1 MNVNYQDLAV
11 KILRIVA
18 LIVVAAGTVAAAGIV
33 LCAFVALAIMLAVC
47 LLALFLIK
55 PSVVKELAEQMA
67 DRLDDWLDDLKDIAQ
82 GAYELI
88 RETVNLAQC
97 KSQRCDWAPKETE
110 KAEKAEPAAAPQE
123 EKCKTDVAQEKV
135 AMGAT
140 GAIAA
145 TGAMAVEE
153 EPIAA
158 AQSEPTEQAQ
168 DVAEPVEAVQ
178 SVAPVATVEPAE
190 PEPNAQSEAPVQTV
204 EKNER

>member
-33 LCAFVALAIMLAVC
+33 LCALVALAIMLAVC

-97 KSQRCDWAPKETE
+97 QSQRCDWAPKETE
-110 KAEKAEPAAAPQE
+110 QAEKAEPAAAPQE
-123 EKCKTDVAQEKV
+123 EKCKTNVAPT
-135 AMGAT
+135 ALGAT
-140 GAIAA
+140 AAIAA
-145 TGAMAVEE
+145 TATMAMEDDPTQASEPKAQDAVVDAQDAKSEVQEVEVVEVVDAVAVE
-153 EPIAA
+153 
-158 AQSEPTEQAQ
+158 QSPAS
-168 DVAEPVEAVQ
+168 EAVKQ
-178 SVAPVATVEPAE
+178 E
-190 PEPNAQSEAPVQTV
+190 PEKKE
-204 EKNER
+204 

>member
-33 LCAFVALAIMLAVC
+33 LSAFLALAIMLVVC

-97 KSQRCDWAPKETE
+97 QSQRCDWAPKE
-110 KAEKAEPAAAPQE
+110 AEQAVKAEPAAAPKE
-123 EKCKTDVAQEKV
+123 EKCKTNVAP
-135 AMGAT
+135 ATALGAT
-140 GAIAA
+140 AAIAA
-145 TGAMAVEE
+145 TGAMAIEDDPTQASEPKAQDAVVDAQDAKSEVQEVEVTE
-153 EPIAA
+153 LVDAA
-158 AQSEPTEQAQ
+158 AVEQSPAS
-168 DVAEPVEAVQ
+168 EAVKQ
-178 SVAPVATVEPAE
+178 E
-190 PEPNAQSEAPVQTV
+190 PEKKE
-204 EKNER
+204 